1 MARNSAP
8 STDAPMDLL
17 LTGLVQ
23 RVANVRHAVVFSD
36 DGLVVSRST
45 SIGREEAERL
55 AATSSGLMS
64 LGRGICAEFDGG
76 AVLQAL
82 IEMREGYL
90 VLSSAGAGAH
100 LAVIA
105 TANADVGVVAF
116 EMNTLADSIS
126 ELFGVAPRFPQATTD
141 PSRSPENP

>member
-1 MARNSAP
+1 MARNPVPAAD
-8 STDAPMDLL
+8 TPMDLL

-64 LGRGICAEFDGG
+64 LGRGICAEFEGG

-90 VLSSAGAGAH
+90 ILSNAGAGAH

-105 TANADVGVVAF
+105 TAHADVGVVAF
-116 EMNTLADSIS
+116 EMNTLAESIS
-126 ELFGVAPRFPQATTD
+126 DLFGVAPRFPEAAAGHR
-141 PSRSPENP
+141 RSPEIP